1 MTEYEEHRKRVESLP
16 KPVKPPKDQDG
27 MPGCGPH
34 PGEREPTAEETA
46 NEVLGAVLGTWKS
59 GDGSIGDLWL
69 PLLAERFRA
78 FEKRGYENG
87 LIDDSSPWHLGFKAG
102 AGQMREKYEFYL
114 KAIERDRH
122 EPDKVLCNLQSI
134 RALPLVEE

>member
-102 AGQMREKYEFYL
+102 AGQMRERAAVVAEAEIYR
-114 KAIERDRH
+114 ADG
-122 EPDKVLCNLQSI
+122 DGCAVAAAI
-134 RALPLVEE
+134 RALPLV